1 MFASILFSESGDD
14 LKNRSCELPQSSI
27 EQKESENEDEEQ
39 RISEYLTLLQL
50 GLILRELAFKGMIR
64 GTWNN
69 RAGSLEL
76 KSRTLVVL
84 KIIKLLEESAAFVSE
99 ETLFGY

>member
-1 MFASILFSESGDD
+1 M
-14 LKNRSCELPQSSI
+14 
-27 EQKESENEDEEQ
+27 
-39 RISEYLTLLQL
+39 EY
-50 GLILRELAFKGMIR
+50 

-69 RAGSLEL
+69 RARSLGL

>member
-27 EQKESENEDEEQ
+27 EQKESGNEDEEQ

-50 GLILRELAFKGMIR
+50 GLILRELAIKGMIR
-64 GTWNN
+64 GAWNY
-69 RAGSLEL
+69 RTKCQGSSPEH
-76 KSRTLVVL
+76 S
-84 KIIKLLEESAAFVSE
+84 SS
-99 ETLFGY
+99 